1 MNKLLIAALTAIVVA
16 GAGAALVAPA
26 SAGTDLMQSYYIR

>member
-1 MNKLLIAALTAIVVA
+1 MTKIIIAALASILVA
-16 GAGAALVAPA
+16 GAVAAPA